1 MNYLVKIDIFEGPF
15 DLLFHLIEK
24 EEVDIH
30 DIPIAKITDQYLS
43 YIKQLKTL
51 DLEVASEFL
60 VMAATLLE
68 IKSKML
74 LPQKKKGSDDVKAE
88 DIDPRFELVERL
100 LEYKM
105 FKEIAEILK
114 EKEKHRKKLFPSNN
128 KQMQH
133 IYKQTNHPLK
143 NVSIS
148 TLIDIFNTLQEK
160 TKHKQDN
167 IKLVK
172 KEKITVSKQI
182 EHIIK
187 KLTLRKILNFNELF
201 VKKPTKLE
209 KIVTFLAILELI
221 KKEKIAVYQKK
232 TCGKIKI
239 LLKTPYSKREVT
251 YGSR

>member
-24 EEVDIH
+24 EEVDIY
-30 DIPIAKITDQYLS
+30 DIPIAKITDQYLN

-60 VMAATLLE
+60 VLAATLLE

-74 LPQKKKGSDDVKAE
+74 LPQKKKISNEAKAE

-114 EKEKHRKKLFPSNN
+114 EKEKHRKKLFSGNN
-128 KQMQH
+128 KQMEQ
-133 IYKQTNHPLK
+133 IYERTNHPLK

-148 TLIDIFNTLQEK
+148 TLIDIFNSLQK
-160 TKHKQDN
+160 KAKHNQN
-167 IKLVK
+167 NVK
-172 KEKITVSKQI
+172 VVQKEKITISKQI
-182 EHIIK
+182 KHIIK
-187 KLTLRKILNFNELF
+187 KLTPRKILNFDELF

-209 KIVTFLAILELI
+209 KIVTFLAVLELI
-221 KKEKIAVYQKK
+221 KKEKIVVYQKK
-232 TCGKIKI
+232 NCGKIKI
-239 LLKTPYSKREVT
+239 LLLNFCTKIK
-251 YGSR
+251 